1 MNITTP
7 CMFMLFC
14 VHITFLK
21 PSNSKKLWTPAM
33 YDKKHPQWIVYQNH
47 SGLFN
52 YFLFNSTSANFDAN
66 DFIGRRKV
74 EKKYFLYQIIY
85 FF

>member
-1 MNITTP
+1 
-7 CMFMLFC
+7 
-14 VHITFLK
+14 
-21 PSNSKKLWTPAM
+21 M

-66 DFIGRRKV
+66 DFIGIRKV
-74 EKKYFLYQIIY
+74 KVKSKIASFFKLYIFLLNYNTAHCAK
-85 FF
+85 